1 MFRFVTTAC
10 AVLALAACS
19 SGSEEVDADGDGTVS
34 TEEAKQAAEKVRPL
48 EPGEYKMQMELVDLT
63 DPTMSAEE
71 IAQAKQFFS
80 SMSGMAP
87 ARCLTE
93 KEANEGM
100 AGIAQG
106 LQDGNCTVQSMT
118 ADKDGMRGEM
128 TCKGQ
133 NGEAKVNL
141 DTTST
146 GTSSEMTMRVV
157 EPTGDGK
164 EKSTTMKIG
173 MTRTGD
179 CPADG

>member
-34 TEEAKQAAEKVRPL
+34 TEEAKQAAQKVRPL
-48 EPGEYKMQMELVDLT
+48 EPGEYKMNMELVDLT

-93 KEANEGM
+93 EEANEGM

-106 LQDGNCTVQSMT
+106 LQDGNCTVQNMT
-118 ADKDGMRGEM
+118 ADEGGMRGEM

-133 NGEAKVNL
+133 NGDAKVNI

-146 GTSSEMTMRVV
+146 GTSSQMTMRVA
-157 EPTGDGK
+157 EPTADGQ
-164 EKSTTMKIG
+164 EKTTTMKIG
-173 MTRTGD
+173 MTRVGD
-179 CPADG
+179 CAKEG

>member
-1 MFRFVTTAC
+1 MFRIVTTAC
-10 AVLALAACS
+10 AALALAACS
-19 SGSEEVDADGDGTVS
+19 SGSEEVDVDGDGTVS

-87 ARCLTE
+87 PRCLTQE
-93 KEANEGM
+93 EANEGM

-157 EPTGDGK
+157 EPTADGK